1 MKQEVNT
8 KKTIVKSTL
17 IKNKKITIVKINR
30 VHYYAATP
38 LKKQKK
44 ILAGTYCVTNID
56 DNAWN
61 KCRAKIKDEISAES
75 YITWFEPIKLHSA
88 TERELILIVPNTF
101 YKDCL
106 EQNYLDMMQSTLDSF
121 TQPTIKIILTLESN
135 LLSPQREP
143 APTQPNH
150 KKKEPTISFSS
161 SSTINPKYN
170 FDNFVVGSSN
180 QFAHAAALSVADNPK
195 VTYNPLFIYGGVGLG
210 KTHLLHAMG
219 NTILTKNS
227 HAKIRYLSA
236 ESFTV
241 DLIESLKQDDM
252 RNFRNRY
259 RPLDVLFVDDIQF
272 LAGKERTQEE
282 FFYTFNALHQTH
294 KQVILSSDSYP
305 KDLHRVEERLR
316 SRFEAGLV
324 ADIEPPDLETKIA
337 IIYKKAETHGQLIPQ
352 DVASFIAS
360 NIRTN
365 IRELEGLLLRVIA
378 YASFTRRVINLELT
392 KEVLQEFICD
402 TNRNFNIATIM
413 AAVTDHFE
421 IKISDLKS
429 KKRSRNISIPRQIA
443 MYLCRTHTKLSLPE
457 IGRQFGGKDH
467 TTVIFAN
474 KKISKIINKDNELKK
489 TVKNIINN
497 IESGKTIK
505 NIVKKN
511 E

>member
-1 MKQEVNT
+1 M
-8 KKTIVKSTL
+8 
-17 IKNKKITIVKINR
+17 
-30 VHYYAATP
+30 
-38 LKKQKK
+38 
-44 ILAGTYCVTNID
+44 D
-56 DNAWN
+56 DNVWN
-61 KCRAKIKDEISAES
+61 KCRAKIKEKISGENYS
-75 YITWFEPIKLHSA
+75 TWFEPIRLHST
-88 TERELILIVPNTF
+88 TEQDLVLTVPNTF

-121 TQPTIKIILTLESN
+121 TEKTIKIRFTLEDN
-135 LLSPQREP
+135 TLNQQYEPITPQQHRK
-143 APTQPNH
+143 Q
-150 KKKEPTISFSS
+150 KEPTISCSP

-170 FDNFVVGSSN
+170 FANFVVGSSN

-219 NTILTKNS
+219 NTILAKDS
-227 HAKIRYLSA
+227 RAKIRYLSA

>member
-1 MKQEVNT
+1 MKV
-8 KKTIVKSTL
+8 
-17 IKNKKITIVKINR
+17 
-30 VHYYAATP
+30 
-38 LKKQKK
+38 
-44 ILAGTYCVTNID
+44 D
-56 DNAWN
+56 DNIWN
-61 KCRAKIKDEISAES
+61 KCRAKIEDKISAENYS
-75 YITWFEPIKLHSA
+75 TWFEPIRLHSI
-88 TERELILIVPNTF
+88 TGHELILTAPNTF

-106 EQNYLDMMQSTLDSF
+106 EQNYLDMMQATLDSF
-121 TQPTIKIILTLESN
+121 IQPTIKIVLTLEGNSLN
-135 LLSPQREP
+135 QQHKPTTPQPEH
-143 APTQPNH
+143 N
-150 KKKEPTISFSS
+150 KKEPTISSS
-161 SSTINPKYN
+161 SPSTINPKYN
-170 FDNFVVGSSN
+170 FENFIVGSSN

-219 NTILTKNS
+219 NTILAKNS
-227 HAKIRYLSA
+227 RAKVRYLSA

-241 DLIESLKQDDM
+241 DLIESLKHDDM
-252 RNFRNRY
+252 RNFRHRY

-337 IIYKKAETHGQLIPQ
+337 IIYKKAEAHNQLIPE

-360 NIRTN
+360 NIKTN

-378 YASFTRRVINLELT
+378 YASFTARTINLELA

-467 TTVIFAN
+467 TTVIFAY
-474 KKISKIINKDNELKK
+474 KKTSKLINKNNDLKK
-489 TVKNIINN
+489 TVNIIVSN
-497 IESGKTIK
+497 IESGKTLK

>member
-1 MKQEVNT
+1 MTSINDNIWKECNAR
-8 KKTIVKSTL
+8 
-17 IKNKKITIVKINR
+17 IKEK
-30 VHYYAATP
+30 
-38 LKKQKK
+38 
-44 ILAGTYCVTNID
+44 
-56 DNAWN
+56 
-61 KCRAKIKDEISAES
+61 ISAENYS
-75 YITWFEPIKLHSA
+75 IWFEPMRLHA
-88 TERELILIVPNTF
+88 ITQHELILTVPNTF

-121 TQPTIKIILTLESN
+121 IQPTIIVTFILEGNTLNQQDKPIAPQLKRDKEETAVS
-135 LLSPQREP
+135 LSP
-143 APTQPNH
+143 
-150 KKKEPTISFSS
+150 S
-161 SSTINPKYN
+161 SSTVNPKYT

-195 VTYNPLFIYGGVGLG
+195 ITYNPLFIYGGVGLG

-219 NTILTKNS
+219 NTMLAKDPS
-227 HAKIRYLSA
+227 AKIRYLSA

-252 RNFRNRY
+252 RNFRSRY

-282 FFYTFNALHQTH
+282 FFYTFNTLYQAH

-337 IIYKKAETHGQLIPQ
+337 IIYKKAETHNQVIPEE
-352 DVASFIAS
+352 VASFVAS
-360 NIRTN
+360 NIKTN

-378 YASFTRRVINLELT
+378 YASFTNRKINLELT

-402 TNRNFNIATIM
+402 ANKNFNIATIM
-413 AAVTDHFE
+413 SAVAEHFE

-429 KKRSRNISIPRQIA
+429 KKRTRNISIPRQIA

-457 IGRQFGGKDH
+457 IGRRFGGKDH

-474 KKISKIINKDNELKK
+474 TKISKLININSDLKK
-489 TVKNIINN
+489 TVNNIIAN
-497 IESGKTIK
+497 IESGKALRK
-505 NIVKKN
+505 IVEKK